1 MIVDSAA
8 GLLAD
13 KTLLRDQSYIDGA
26 WVSARS
32 EFEITDPAT
41 RKRIATVANCG
52 AEAAE
57 QAIQAAVARSP
68 PGLRR
73 RARSAQRS

>member
-57 QAIQAAVARSP
+57 QAV
-68 PGLRR
+68 RR
-73 RARSAQRS
+73 QRE